1 MKTFQLTV
9 LLGGLIATS
18 AVAREFSRIEYLCA
32 DWGPAMTWSGKTN
45 ESPLFS
51 ETEEEIYFLKQVSK
65 FTHGSTTSE
74 GKGINIYLCK
84 MKPDGSSKTEIKE
97 LWHNVTYPIDTQD
110 QSTWMALNVR
120 TRRMILSVTYA
131 GSDLT
136 GLWKLNLDGANLERI
151 YSPNNLTSDVHRVNH
166 PSWTPDGRWIVF
178 DQRLKGQDLHQ
189 NRIARCDSDGNN
201 MTLLT
206 DGPDDRQ
213 PSISPDGKQ
222 IAFMRWIIKGK
233 AHDSWLWLMDL
244 DGSNNHPLLNPEA
257 RTNWS
262 AQAHW
267 GTYPAWSQ
275 DGKRI
280 FVIGSGSTVIDT
292 ATGHR
297 MLNRRPLLQG
307 NPQGTCGWPHWGR
320 LGLVGFN
327 VGGILLTDEEFKEA
341 KWIGSSKVVECSGDR
356 LSCRW

>member
-189 NRIARCDSDGNN
+189 YRIARCDSDGNN

-222 IAFMRWIIKGK
+222 IAYIHWIRWE
-233 AHDSWLWLMDL
+233 SRLYLMNV
-244 DGSNNHPLLNPEA
+244 DGSNQHPLPNLDQKREA
-257 RTNWS
+257 HGGTWPTWS
-262 AQAHW
+262 R
-267 GTYPAWSQ
+267 
-275 DGKRI
+275 DGKKI
-280 FVIGSGSTVIDT
+280 LIIGSGSAVIDS

-297 MLNRRPLLQG
+297 MFNRRPSLQG

-327 VGGILLTDEEFKEA
+327 VGGILFTDNEFKEA
-341 KWIGSSKVVECSGDR
+341 KWIGSSKVAECSGDR